1 MPRLHFVKKARKP
14 IKDAGIKKG
23 DSYYWWKFRFGG
35 KRVSKTQPRR
45 SQLTQS
51 DFLSSMYDFE
61 DNFYESIKG
70 VEDAEDES
78 VVDDFRSIA
87 DEVRAF
93 GDEQADKASNME
105 SAFPSGNPTIDLLNE
120 RQEACESIASEIESA
135 CDSVDTEQDDWQESF
150 KQELEGVGWS
160 YT

>member
-1 MPRLHFVKKARKP
+1 MPRLHFVKKARKA
-14 IKDAGIKKG
+14 IKDEGIEKG

-35 KRVSKTQPRR
+35 KHVSKSQPRR

-51 DFLSSMYDFE
+51 EFLSSIYDLE
-61 DNFYESIKG
+61 DSFQSSLND
-70 VEDAEDES
+70 VEGAEDES
-78 VVDDFRSIA
+78 VVDDFRSMA
-87 DEVRAF
+87 DEIRSL
-93 GDEQADKASNME
+93 GDEQSDKARNME
-105 SAFPSGNPTIDLLNE
+105 SAFPGGNPTIDLLNE

-160 YT
+160 YN